1 MRTTL
6 CTAAAAAILALVSA
20 PARAQSDAQ
29 DRATA
34 RALAQQG
41 SDALDA
47 KDYAKAE
54 DAFRRADALFHAPT
68 LVLGLARA
76 QAAEGKFVE
85 AWEGYNRII
94 LENVTSPPV
103 FAKALDDAKREI
115 SSVEGRRSRVTVIVG
130 GSSSPRVTV
139 DDAPLKTAAL
149 GVQFFINPGTHTVQA
164 SADGFNPATRTFAVA
179 EGKSETVTV
188 TLEPAAAAAPG
199 SAASPAVAPG
209 PAGAAPGTSAAGAPA
224 AGASAPGGPAAAQ
237 SAAPG
242 AEAGASKP
250 SHAPAVAALVVG
262 GVGLVAGI
270 ATGLIAIGDHS
281 HLESECGHD
290 TCSTQQSQSDLSHY
304 HTVGLVS
311 TVGFVVAGVGAAT
324 GIALWFVE
332 SGGSHSAPA
341 SASVSPYIG
350 IGSVGA
356 VGRF

>member
-6 CTAAAAAILALVSA
+6 CTAAVAAILAMASR
-20 PARAQSDAQ
+20 PAWAQSEAQ

-85 AWEGYNRII
+85 AWEGYNRIV
-94 LENVTSPPV
+94 LENVTSTPV
-103 FAKALDDAKREI
+103 FAKALDDARREI
-115 SSVEGRRSRVTVIVG
+115 AAVEGRRSRVTVLVG
-130 GSSSPRVTV
+130 GAASPRVTL
-139 DDAPLKTAAL
+139 DSAPLKSAAL

-164 SADGFNPATRTFAVA
+164 TADGFNPITRTFAVA

-188 TLEPAAAAAPG
+188 TLESAAVAAPG
-199 SAASPAVAPG
+199 AAVPTTAG
-209 PAGAAPGTSAAGAPA
+209 PEST
-224 AGASAPGGPAAAQ
+224 

-242 AEAGASKP
+242 APGSGAATPGSPPAAQPASPAADAGVTHP
-250 SHAPAVAALVVG
+250 NRAPAIAAFVVG

-270 ATGLIAIGDHS
+270 AAGLVAIKDDS
-281 HLESECGHD
+281 HLKTECPGD
-290 TCSTQQSQSDLSHY
+290 TCVGAGPQSDLSSY

-311 TVGFVVAGVGAAT
+311 TLGFVVAGVGAAT
-324 GIALWFVE
+324 GVTLWLLGNGHHD
-332 SGGSHSAPA
+332 ST
-341 SASVSPYIG
+341 SASVSPYLG
-350 IGSVGA
+350 IGSIGA
-356 VGRF
+356 IGRF